1 MKAKIENLKDAYLFG
16 IQDMNEGCGKAMDG
30 MEAMRAAAT
39 HPDLK
44 TMMEGAIGSMHH
56 ALEIFDII
64 LKRHGVTPDKS
75 HQNKALTALGIEGKE
90 QTVDIDYADARIRD
104 AMIIAKV
111 RNVAHYP
118 HSGFQAF
125 VAQAKALG
133 FDEDVDTLL
142 SGGAPEDGQISN
154 EDAFAMMAHLEA
166 ELLFAQD
173 LPKVA

>member
-1 MKAKIENLKDAYLFG
+1 MKINTLKEAYLFG
-16 IQDMNEGCGKAMDG
+16 IQDMNNGCQKSMEGMKAMQ
-30 MEAMRAAAT
+30 AAAT

-44 TMMEGAIGSMHH
+44 KMMEGAIGSMHH
-56 ALEIFDII
+56 ALGIFDTI
-64 LKRHGVTPDKS
+64 LTRHGVTPDKD
-75 HQNKALTALGIEGKE
+75 HQNKALTALGVEGKE
-90 QTVDIDYADARIRD
+90 QTVDLDYADDRIRD

-133 FDEDVDTLL
+133 LEDDVETLQ

-154 EDAFAMMAHLEA
+154 EDAFSMMARLEA
-166 ELLFAQD
+166 ELLSADD
-173 LPKVA
+173 LPKAA